1 MTQRSPRTGI
11 PPAIRKP
18 PIAEELKRL
27 RELPPRTT
35 NREALSGLERLA
47 ILNGIRDGLSPSRI
61 ATQWSMPGRTVS
73 NALRVGYSGLGRKF
87 TQSFQFF
94 RYWWFSKSLCSKIS
108 GHSIILRTSFRRRPE
123 SSVIHPSKK
132 GGHLGSGF
140 RRSDE

>member
-61 ATQWSMPGRTVS
+61 ATQWSMSSKTVQRFKS
-73 NALRVGYSGLGRKF
+73 WIYDEPLRIFHFHVVSHRGKGMFQCVFFGETKSRLSQCQRHVLAHFFAHHIAQNIDLGD
-87 TQSFQFF
+87 
-94 RYWWFSKSLCSKIS
+94 I
-108 GHSIILRTSFRRRPE
+108 PE
-123 SSVIHPSKK
+123 V
-132 GGHLGSGF
+132 F
-140 RRSDE
+140 